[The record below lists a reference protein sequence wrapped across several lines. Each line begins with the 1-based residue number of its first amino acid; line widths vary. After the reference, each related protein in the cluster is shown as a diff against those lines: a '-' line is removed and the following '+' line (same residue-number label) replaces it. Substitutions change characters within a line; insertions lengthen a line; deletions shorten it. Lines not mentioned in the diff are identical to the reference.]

1 MPAADDLHGGPGR
14 SPEVAAV
21 DPRVQRTREAVLD
34 AVREIVATS
43 GIEAVTH
50 ARVAEVAGVGRASVY
65 RHWPDRTHLLLDA
78 LAGMSDASERVG
90 SGDLAEDLAV
100 ELGRLREVL
109 GSSPFVPR
117 FVALLGR
124 AEWEPELAELR
135 AEMLA
140 NGTRRLR
147 GALRDAIDREE
158 LPDDLDLDDAVAEL
172 AGPLLFQRVL
182 AGRAVTDGFVAG
194 VISKFVRSRGDR

>member
-1 MPAADDLHGGPGR
+1 
-14 SPEVAAV
+14 
-21 DPRVQRTREAVLD
+21 VQRTRDAVLA
-34 AVREIVATS
+34 AVAEIVASS

-78 LAGMSDASERVG
+78 LAGMSDTSERVS
-90 SGDLAEDLAV
+90 SGDLAQDLSV

-147 GALRDAIDREE
+147 DALRDGIQRQE
-158 LPDDLDLDDAVAEL
+158 LPADLDLDDAVAEL
-172 AGPLLFQRVL
+172 AGPLFFQRVL
-182 AGRAVTDGFVAG
+182 AGRAVTPQFLDS
-194 VISKFVRSRGDR
+194 VIDRFLSGSTGARTDRR

>member
-65 RHWPDRTHLLLDA
+65 RHWPDRTHL
-78 LAGMSDASERVG
+78 RVG